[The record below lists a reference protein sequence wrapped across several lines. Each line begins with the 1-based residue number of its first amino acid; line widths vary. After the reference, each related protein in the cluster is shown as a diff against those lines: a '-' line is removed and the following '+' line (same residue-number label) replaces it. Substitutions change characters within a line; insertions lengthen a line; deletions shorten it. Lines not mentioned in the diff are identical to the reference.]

1 MSHDSFLNPAQRA
14 STGWALLRLTKA
26 ARILAFALDSRDM
39 KGTNPHFSRMKAK
52 PKKTP
57 AAKPKKL
64 GPDRN
69 EKAVKSHPLDKNFK
83 QSRDIH
89 EDRGRRQ
96 MKTGGA
102 PRSTRGTGK

>member
-1 MSHDSFLNPAQRA
+1 
-14 STGWALLRLTKA
+14 
-26 ARILAFALDSRDM
+26 
-39 KGTNPHFSRMKAK
+39 MKAK
-52 PKKTP
+52 PKKAT
-57 AAKPKKL
+57 ATKPKKL

-96 MKTGGA
+96 MKTASA
-102 PRSTRGTGK
+102 PRSTRTGGK